1 MENIVKKIKQ
11 FCKMKWNNIKIEEV
25 KMEIFGWKCLPKE
38 KITQII
44 QEWSIYKFRSFIGEE
59 NSSQN
64 WDNLKTI
71 LNIFG
76 WKLASWK
83 IFHP

>member
-1 MENIVKKIKQ
+1 
-11 FCKMKWNNIKIEEV
+11 MKWNNIKIEEV
-25 KMEIFGWKCLPKE
+25 KMEIFGWKCFTKE

-44 QEWSIYKFRSFIGEE
+44 QGWSICKFRSFIGEE

-64 WDNLKTI
+64 WDNLEITS
-71 LNIFG
+71 NIFG